1 MLLDPFLIDFILVKI
16 AVLVSGGVDSSVALA
31 LLKNAGHDVT
41 AFYLKIWLEDEL
53 AFLGSCPWE
62 EDLEFVRAACTH
74 LNVPLNII
82 SLQQEYWDAV
92 VSYTI
97 KEAQEGRTP
106 NPDVLCNQF
115 VKFDAFYKKISPEYE
130 KVATGHYAHVEEK
143 DGLFE
148 LSCAPDLIK
157 DQTYFLSQLS
167 QQQLGRALF
176 PLGKMTKEEVRK
188 LAYEFNLPTASR
200 KDSYGICF
208 LGKISFDDFLEH
220 HLKTRPGNLVE
231 FETGKIL
238 GTHRGF
244 WFHTIGQRK
253 GLGLSGGPWF
263 VVTKNPTLNIVYIS
277 KNYHAPEKERRVFSI
292 EKIHWISNTPPQQ
305 LNLAVKLRHGPEK
318 HQCTVQ
324 LNAENS
330 TATVTLQE
338 SDQGIAPGQFAVFY
352 DGNVCVGCGVISLP
366 EMPVFAS

>member
-1 MLLDPFLIDFILVKI
+1 MKI

-31 LLKNAGHDVT
+31 LLKQAGHDVT

-53 AFLGSCPWE
+53 SFLGSCPWE
-62 EDLEFVRAACTH
+62 EDLAFVRAVCEH

-92 VSYTI
+92 VAYTV
-97 KEAQEGRTP
+97 KEAKEGRTP

-143 DGLFE
+143 NGIFE
-148 LSCAPDLIK
+148 LSCAPDTVK

-167 QQQLGRALF
+167 QSQLSRALF
-176 PLGKMTKEEVRK
+176 PLGKMKKENVRA
-188 LAYEFNLPTASR
+188 LAVEFNLPTAQR

-220 HLKTRPGNLVE
+220 HLKTNPGNLVE

-253 GLGLSGGPWF
+253 GLGLSGGPWY
-263 VVTKNPTLNIVYIS
+263 VVTKDVEKNIVYIS
-277 KNYHAPEKERRVFSI
+277 RSYHAPEKERRIFKV
-292 EKIHWISNTPPQQ
+292 ERLHWISGQAPAGHG
-305 LNLAVKLRHGPEK
+305 LAVKLRHGPEK
-318 HQCTVQ
+318 HLCSIELLQES
-324 LNAENS
+324 N

-352 DGNVCVGCGVISLP
+352 NDEVCLGCGVISLP
-366 EMPVFAS
+366 ETPISAS